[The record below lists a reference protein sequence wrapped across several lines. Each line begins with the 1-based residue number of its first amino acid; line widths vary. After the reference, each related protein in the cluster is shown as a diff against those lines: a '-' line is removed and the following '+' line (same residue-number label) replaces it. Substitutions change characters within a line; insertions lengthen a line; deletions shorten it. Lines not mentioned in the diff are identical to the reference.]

1 MKSIKILIGIVVVV
15 LFLFAGS
22 LSFASLSGQIGHDC
36 YIYPVVRVSDAGG
49 SGSGTV
55 LYSKINEDKEFS
67 TYVLTNYHVIAG
79 AIKVVEKFDNDLG
92 KDVKQEKKS
101 ICHVEIFKYRDLSTP
116 IGTLKVEADIVI
128 HNQEQDMAL
137 LKLRS
142 TEEIKKVAQLLPI
155 EQVNDI
161 KCLDETVAVGCSLA
175 FPPLPTTG
183 ILTRKNFQIDS
194 LPYYMSSAQ
203 IIYGNSGGA
212 MFDGQGNFIGIPS
225 MVAIV
230 GWGTPVTHMGL
241 FIPVSRVYDWLEDE
255 YYDFIF
261 NIAKTEKQCLEDREK
276 EIEKKKESR
285 E

>member
-67 TYVLTNYHVIAG
+67 TYVLTNYHVISG

-241 FIPVSRVYDWLEDE
+241 FIPVSRVYDWLEEE

-261 NIAKTEKQCLEDREK
+261 NVAKTEKQCLEDREK